1 MELSM
6 KGFKRVL
13 CWAVKYGA
21 FAWLAVV
28 IVWYIIMSTLRNGI
42 SCDEGYYLLGYLR
55 GQSIQGIGTDFHAI
69 VRAMS
74 HSFPDDKIMVFRYL
88 RVLLNGIAI
97 ILFAGSSYE
106 WLSRKKNLRIS
117 RWAYYPMVLLAGAM
131 SFTFATPTISYDS
144 LEMILALS
152 AASFIF
158 VLFTSERKIV
168 NIICAFIVGF
178 LLWFACTNY
187 PPAGVCL
194 VILFVA
200 AYFLESEDKKWDH
213 FCAALLGALVAIV
226 ISHFFIHDMKEWFSE
241 MSKVFVSTFTEESKS
256 SHDAGSLVSTMLIT
270 VGQAWLVLIP
280 AVILFTIL
288 YKRLHISD
296 TILWI
301 IVLLLSAV
309 LLVVKQI
316 YELRGILFLMPVAL
330 LLAKVIAQ
338 PGFSLKDFLLSKEA
352 LLMLILI
359 AIPFAGVFG
368 TNQPILNKSIIFVPF
383 WLLAFFYL
391 SVFLK
396 TGKLDRLYLLVVA
409 LLMAGYVWQG
419 NFQRYHYY
427 YTPRSSKYEIVGAS
441 RPQDVLISQYQQ
453 QYYLDLLDT
462 LHALG
467 CKPGDKYMAF
477 GENQMAVYLAGG
489 FIDGRLPYHWWQY
502 KVFNPDAPQAF
513 IMFKNEEEDV
523 INHFRQAEWSF
534 PENYERIEMR
544 QMSQNMG
551 DDYRTVIFVK
561 SNQ

>member
-1 MELSM
+1 MV
-6 KGFKRVL
+6 FR
-13 CWAVKYGA
+13 WALKNGA
-21 FAWLAVV
+21 FAWMAV
-28 IVWYIIMSTLRNGI
+28 ILVWYLIISTLRNGI

-55 GQSIQGIGTDFHAI
+55 DQCIQGIGTDFHAI
-69 VRAMS
+69 VRAMGR
-74 HSFPDDKIMVFRYL
+74 SFPDDRIMVFRFL
-88 RVLLNGIAI
+88 RVLLNAIAI

-106 WLSRKKNLRIS
+106 WLSRKKGLHIS
-117 RWAYYPMVLLAGAM
+117 RWAFYPMVLLAGAM

-152 AASFIF
+152 AASFILI
-158 VLFTSERKIV
+158 LFTSERKV
-168 NIICAFIVGF
+168 VKNICVFVAGF

-194 VILFVA
+194 VILLVA
-200 AYFLESEDKKWDH
+200 AYFLESEDKKWNH
-213 FCAALLGALVAIV
+213 LLAAILGAMVAIV
-226 ISHFFIHDMKEWFSE
+226 VSHFFIHDMKEWLSE

-270 VGQAWLVLIP
+270 VAQALLVLIP
-280 AVILFTIL
+280 TVLLFTFL
-288 YKRLHISD
+288 YKRICISD
-296 TILWI
+296 TVQWI
-301 IVLLLSAV
+301 ILLLLCAV

-316 YELRGILFLMPVAL
+316 YELRGILFLLPVAL
-330 LLAKVIAQ
+330 ILAKVIAQ
-338 PGFSLKDFLLSKEA
+338 PGFSLKEFLLSKEA
-352 LLMLILI
+352 FLILILI

-368 TNQPILNKSIIFVPF
+368 TNQPILNKAIIFVPF
-383 WLLAFFYL
+383 WLLAFFCL
-391 SVFLK
+391 SALLK
-396 TGKLDRLYLLVVA
+396 TETNDRLYLLVIV

-427 YTPRSSKYEIVGAS
+427 YTPRSSQYGIVGAS

-453 QYYLDLLDT
+453 LYYGDLLDT
-462 LHALG
+462 LRTSG

-502 KVFNPDAPQAF
+502 KVFDQDAPQAF

-523 INHFRQAEWSF
+523 VNHFRQADWAF

-551 DDYRTVIFVK
+551 DDYRTVVYVK
-561 SNQ
+561 SNR